1 MSYHVAKIL
10 PSTQPLRRFV
20 AAHDPWA
27 RQLRTIIPRETFP
40 YNARN
45 GRAIG
50 NYAPLPW
57 PLGSYVDTS
66 LGDAGDG
73 LGSTLVVI

>member
-1 MSYHVAKIL
+1 MH
-10 PSTQPLRRFV
+10 RFANAQSV
-20 AAHDPWA
+20 WA
-27 RQLRTIIPRETFP
+27 RQLRTIIPREQVA

-50 NYAPLPW
+50 NYDRLP
-57 PLGSYVDTS
+57 GA
-66 LGDAGDG
+66 LGDSGDGIG

>member
-10 PSTQPLRRFV
+10 PGVQPMRRFA

-27 RQLRTIIPRETFP
+27 RQLRTIIPNEQIA

-50 NYAPLPW
+50 NYAPLPF
-57 PLGSYVDTS
+57 P

-73 LGSTLVVI
+73 LGSTLVVL

>member
-1 MSYHVAKIL
+1 MSYHRAKIL
-10 PSTQPLRRFV
+10 PGVQPMRRF
-20 AAHDPWA
+20 ANAHGVWA
-27 RQLRTIIPRETFP
+27 RQLRTIIPNEQIA
-40 YNARN
+40 YNARG

-50 NYAPLPW
+50 NYAPQQW
-57 PLGSYVDTS
+57 P